1 MKKRKV
7 GLMLLLFVVTIGV
20 YWVVWHFKFQNE
32 LREESGKGILP
43 VGHIMLLLFLPLGG
57 LIYYVVWLCTVE
69 KNLVLA
75 GAPGKNRW
83 WLHIILFLL
92 VIGVIVSPLVLQGK
106 ANKIGT
112 ADAKK
117 ESEKA
122 SELRTNKY
130 AKYQTAK

>member
-43 VGHIMLLLFLPLGG
+43 VGHIMLLLFLPVGG

-75 GAPGKNRW
+75 GALGKNRW

-112 ADAKK
+112 VDARN
-117 ESEKA
+117 ESEKV